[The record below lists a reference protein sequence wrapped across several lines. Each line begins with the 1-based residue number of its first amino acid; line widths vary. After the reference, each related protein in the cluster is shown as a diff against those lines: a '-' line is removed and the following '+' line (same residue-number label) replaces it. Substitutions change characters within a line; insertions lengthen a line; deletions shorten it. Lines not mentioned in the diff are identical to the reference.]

1 MISGSGANDRDET
14 VCGQKPFRVIAEYL
28 AIRGYAVLRLDD
40 RGVGS
45 STGSASSQD
54 FAGSVADV
62 VHTCR
67 WMADHPVVDKA
78 RMALLGHSE
87 GGLIA
92 AAAAPRTIA
101 SAVVMLAGPAMP
113 MEQILHEQA
122 RMLSLEAGATSPQI
136 AHERQMNERVFALAR
151 SDAGPDAVKLK
162 IEAVI
167 RRHLRSWP
175 DLTPLTDAAVTEN
188 AKVMA
193 SVVGAP
199 AYRSLLQQ
207 RPEQLLARVKQPI
220 LALYGSRDV
229 QVPGV
234 ANAEACARICAGN
247 PHGKVL
253 LLPEHNHLL
262 QKAVTGSIDEYE
274 TLPPGPSDDA
284 LGAVFEWLEAVNG

>member
-1 MISGSGANDRDET
+1 M
-14 VCGQKPFRVIAEYL
+14 F
-28 AIRGYAVLRLDD
+28 RLDD

-54 FAGSVADV
+54 FAGSVTDV
-62 VHTCR
+62 VHISR
-67 WMADHPVVDKA
+67 WMADHPVVDNA
-78 RMALLGHSE
+78 RIALLGHSE
-87 GGLIA
+87 GGLVA

-101 SAVVMLAGPAMP
+101 SAVVMLAGPATP

-122 RMLSLEAGATSPQI
+122 RMLSLEAGATQRQI
-136 AHERQMNERVFALAR
+136 AHERQMNEQVFALAR
-151 SDAGPDAVKLK
+151 SDAGPAVVKLK

-175 DLTPLTDAAVTEN
+175 DLTPLADAAVEEN

-193 SVVGAP
+193 SVVSAP

-207 RPEQLLARVKQPI
+207 RPAHLLARVEQP
-220 LALYGSRDV
+220 LLGLYGSKDV

-247 PHGKVL
+247 PHAKVQ
-253 LLPEHNHLL
+253 LLPEHNHLF
-262 QKAVTGSIDEYE
+262 QKAVAGSIDEYE
-274 TLPPGPSDDA
+274 RLPPGPSDDA
-284 LGAVFEWLEAVNG
+284 LEAIFEWLAAVNKQDGP